1 MKRLSIPGIDAHY
14 KDEVPEICVLLVAG
28 GREPQKSWLQ
38 EAAKRHRVW
47 AVDRGVESCM
57 RAHVLPELV
66 IGDSDSGS
74 PKAWEWARSV
84 GAEVHKFPR
93 DKDLTDLQLALRQ
106 LASLGLPVTT
116 LLCGGWGMRFD
127 HAWSNLFSLIWAS
140 KYGIE
145 PGCICDE
152 KEVLFFL
159 RDGDHVELE
168 FDVLPK
174 AISLLSLSPV
184 AEGVTADGVKW
195 PLKDKTLFLDEPYA
209 VSNVPLDERV
219 AFGVKSGWLG
229 VYCTWEA

>member
-28 GREPQKSWLQ
+28 GREPQISWLQ

-116 LLCGGWGMRFD
+116 LLC
-127 HAWSNLFSLIWAS
+127 
-140 KYGIE
+140 
-145 PGCICDE
+145 
-152 KEVLFFL
+152 
-159 RDGDHVELE
+159 
-168 FDVLPK
+168 
-174 AISLLSLSPV
+174 
-184 AEGVTADGVKW
+184 
-195 PLKDKTLFLDEPYA
+195 
-209 VSNVPLDERV
+209 
-219 AFGVKSGWLG
+219 
-229 VYCTWEA
+229 